1 VTGLDGYAKRYAAQ
15 YEDQS
20 FETTL
25 VAIRRRHVLRWLS
38 HYGARRVLE
47 VGCGLEPLFPHY
59 AEFDTWRIV
68 EPIADFAGR
77 ARDHAARDQR
87 IEVRQ
92 GRFEQQADRLVGED
106 FDFVVV
112 SGLLHEVADPS
123 QLLEAVRSVCA
134 QKTIVHFNVPNMS
147 SLHRLLALEM
157 GLIEDVFEP
166 SELDRAFERHGR
178 FDSQRLGELLIRS
191 GFRIVDSGTYFVKPF
206 SNDQMDVVL
215 RSGAF
220 PPSLIDGLD
229 RVTKYMPDHGCELYA
244 NARKA

>member
-1 VTGLDGYAKRYAAQ
+1 
-15 YEDQS
+15 
-20 FETTL
+20 
-25 VAIRRRHVLRWLS
+25 
-38 HYGARRVLE
+38 
-47 VGCGLEPLFPHY
+47 
-59 AEFDTWRIV
+59 
-68 EPIADFAGR
+68 
-77 ARDHAARDQR
+77 
-87 IEVRQ
+87 
-92 GRFEQQADRLVGED
+92 
-106 FDFVVV
+106 
-112 SGLLHEVADPS
+112 
-123 QLLEAVRSVCA
+123 
-134 QKTIVHFNVPNMS
+134 
-147 SLHRLLALEM
+147 M

-178 FDSQRLGELLIRS
+178 FDSQRLGELLTRS